1 MANEFDEAMNVLAA
15 EAESERLWKP
25 YAEWCRTRAR
35 RLTEQ
40 AEIVARQFS
49 EAARQWPFDDRKR
62 FAVWLVN
69 STGVAIERCGGQRY
83 QSRFSYSGPDK
94 FESRTVVDVVVR
106 PTLAEWRNTEPSNP
120 EPCFWIALYDEDLW
134 SYLQEARRL
143 DPMHG
148 PTCEAVVVQNIR
160 GIEYNQHELPS
171 GYLDDPADDLT
182 TLTEAEVL
190 LAHAVDPRVRQTLSR
205 KLIHFEQRPK
215 IGSAYANN

>member
-1 MANEFDEAMNVLAA
+1 MANIYEIEMNMLAA
-15 EAESERLWKP
+15 EAESERFWKP

-40 AEIVARQFS
+40 AEIIAGQFS
-49 EAARQWPFDDRKR
+49 EAARQWPFDERKR

-83 QSRFSYSGPDK
+83 QSRFSYSGPRMFD
-94 FESRTVVDVVVR
+94 SRTVVDVVVR
-106 PTLAEWRNTEPSNP
+106 PTLAEWRNTDPSNP
-120 EPCFWIALYDEDLW
+120 EPCFWIALYEEDFW
-134 SYLQEARRL
+134 SNLQEARRL

-148 PTCEAVVVQNIR
+148 PSNEAFVVQNIR

-171 GYLDDPADDLT
+171 GYIDDPADDLI

-190 LAHAVDPRVRQTLSR
+190 VIAHPGVAVGRRSPDAAASV
-205 KLIHFEQRPK
+205 
-215 IGSAYANN
+215 GM